1 MQKKN
6 DKNGRKNATKQTL
19 TKENSQKE
27 QTQSLQSIS
36 FDGEERQRL
45 ARQDRKIYLSDLETR
60 RANIMPNSI
69 PISSRH
75 YRFVDRSIFQCGS
88 LYKGWRPAL
97 VSVVAENRK
106 PCPPTKKK
114 RHQIRSKRNSS
125 KNFRC
130 VPIGAPRQWILSLR
144 DPYEKYTWSVRA
156 VTAAAFAH
164 VHL

>member
-45 ARQDRKIYLSDLETR
+45 ARQDRKIYVSGLETR
-60 RANIMPNSI
+60 RANVMPNSI
-69 PISSRH
+69 PISNRH
-75 YRFVDRSIFQCGS
+75 CRFVDRSFFRCGS

-106 PCPPTKKK
+106 PCPPKKK

-125 KNFRC
+125 
-130 VPIGAPRQWILSLR
+130 
-144 DPYEKYTWSVRA
+144 
-156 VTAAAFAH
+156 
-164 VHL
+164 